1 MNPSFQCDN
10 TVVRIRLDGNL
21 SPFLTFRLDGIRF
34 DGSESYWWI
43 RKSRMKSAVSEVMK
57 CG

>member
-21 SPFLTFRLDGIRF
+21 SPFSTFRLDGIRF
-34 DGSESYWWI
+34 DGSESW
-43 RKSRMKSAVSEVMK
+43 
-57 CG
+57 